1 MSPKEYDVINGRWLL
16 PSAVDDILPPQAER
30 FAKMQQ
36 KILKIVLGYGYQLI
50 QPPSVEFASALNIS
64 NSENLEEDMVHFNDY
79 PTADVLGLRADFTPQ
94 AARIDARVLHNS
106 GINRFCYC
114 GEIFRAKRVSSEDMR
129 NTVHIGAELFGD
141 SSINSDMEIMEL
153 MLTCLR
159 SFCKEPV
166 VLFIGHA
173 TFAKRILQ
181 LAKLSQEQERQY
193 LKLLSAKSMDYV
205 DDFVRQLNL
214 SASLRELLIQL
225 PRLYG
230 DRSILKKASALI
242 SKLKDKQLNA
252 MLQQVKRS
260 SAVMQDKTSI
270 YIDLGEMPGNGYS
283 YHNGLVFGAYL
294 QNNPSC
300 FAEGGRYDAIGEH
313 YGKGRPATGFSMDA
327 KKLFYYING
336 KTSGKASDGVS
347 SHKQAVASPV
357 AGLIFAPYIGDGIN
371 DAAPKDAALK
381 KEVAALRS
389 SGKRVVCAL
398 NKKQNAKELN
408 CAKELIY
415 SGRSWKVKSLT

>member
-16 PSAVDDILPPQAER
+16 PSAVDDILPPQAEC
-30 FAKMQQ
+30 FVKMQQ
-36 KILKIVLGYGYQLI
+36 TILKIILGYGYQLI
-50 QPPSVEFASALNIS
+50 HPPSVEFASALNIS

-159 SFCKEPV
+159 SFCTEPI

-173 TFAKRILQ
+173 TFAKRVLQ
-181 LAKLSQEQERQY
+181 LAKLSEAQERQY

-205 DDFVRQLNL
+205 DDFVGRLEISSSS

-230 DRSILKKASALI
+230 DRSILKNAAALI
-242 SKLKDKQLNA
+242 SKLQDKQLTA
-252 MLQQVKRS
+252 MLQQVKRT
-260 SAVMQDKTSI
+260 SAAMQDKASI

-294 QNNPSC
+294 QNIC

-327 KKLFYYING
+327 KRLFYHVIG
-336 KTSGKASDGVS
+336 KMGDRDS
-347 SHKQAVASPV
+347 SRKRGTPAPI
-357 AGLIFAPYIGDGIN
+357 AGLIFAPYVADGSMAD
-371 DAAPKDAALK
+371 DATPKDTALK

-398 NKKQNAKELN
+398 NEKQNAKELN

-415 SGRSWKVKSLT
+415 SGGGWKIKSLT